1 MSPKRPSARDNERP
15 EIALAGARLGL
26 TEEVT
31 RRRISRMLGR
41 YAELKAQLPVG
52 TILFYQVGS
61 FFETFEEDAK
71 TISRELSIGLTS
83 REASGEGRVPL
94 AGVPGHALQEHLTT
108 LLRKGH
114 SVAVA
119 EQRPHP
125 TKPKQFTREISRI
138 LTPGTVIEEGVL
150 PAGESNYL
158 AAVVFQDGRAGV
170 AVVEASTGEFTG
182 TEVPE
187 EEVAAEL
194 ERWSPRE
201 MVVPERTAA
210 EDLPKI
216 RATFSPAPRW
226 TFEPSAGEQALKR
239 HFGVS
244 SLKGFGLDGRAA
256 LVGAAGALLQYLS
269 SMRGGSPPEQVVTFR
284 PYSPGTGM
292 VLDSATRRNLGLD
305 ELISTIERTLTPMG
319 QRALRR
325 WIERPLL
332 EADRINQRL
341 EAVDALVAD
350 YMLREEAREHLS
362 RIPDIERIAT
372 RIVRLSASPNDLLS
386 LRGALEA
393 ISPLKEALASA
404 APEGSLLARVLAA
417 MEEPPGVRELIA
429 AAISEE
435 SSEIIRAGYSTEL
448 DEAREFR
455 DGAHEWLTRFE
466 ADERL
471 KTGLKTLKVG
481 YRDGE
486 GYFIEVAGKE
496 GHAVPAHYEH
506 RKALKNAARYVT
518 VELKEHES
526 RMLTAR
532 DEVERL
538 ERQILGEIRAAIKE
552 AAPQLQ
558 RVARA
563 VAVVDVVSSFA
574 AAAGE
579 LRYCRPGVTEE
590 RGLRIVGGRHPV
602 VEHNLETPFV
612 PNDSR
617 IEGSSRLQIITGPNM
632 AGKSVYLRQIA
643 LITLLAQTGS
653 YVPAEE
659 AALGVVDR
667 IFTRVGAE
675 DRLASGESTFM
686 VEMTEAAS
694 ILNSAT
700 ERSLVILDEVGRG
713 TSTYDG
719 MSLAWAIAEYLHDD
733 VQALTLFATHY
744 HELTQ
749 LADVLP
755 GCENY
760 KAVVDEVGGEIV
772 FLHRIESGAESSSYG
787 VHVARL
793 AGLPRRVTDR
803 ATDILTRLEAEGVQ
817 NFAG

>member
-1 MSPKRPSARDNERP
+1 
-15 EIALAGARLGL
+15 
-26 TEEVT
+26 
-31 RRRISRMLGR
+31 MLGR
-41 YAELKAQLPVG
+41 YAELKAQLPPG
-52 TILFYQVGS
+52 TILFYQVGT

-71 TISRELSIGLTS
+71 TISKELSIRLTS
-83 REASGEGRVPL
+83 REAAGYTGGRVPL
-94 AGVPGHALQEHLTT
+94 AGVPGHALQEHLAT

-119 EQRPHP
+119 EQRQHP
-125 TKPKQFTREISRI
+125 TKPKQFTREISRT
-138 LTPGTVIEEGVL
+138 LTPGTVIEDNVL
-150 PAGESNYL
+150 VAGESNYL
-158 AAVVFQDGRAGV
+158 AAVVRRDGRAGI

-187 EEVAAEL
+187 EEISAEL
-194 ERWSPRE
+194 ERWSPKE

-216 RATFSPAPRW
+216 RATVSPAPRW
-226 TFEPSAGEQALKR
+226 TFEPSAGEQALRR
-239 HFGVS
+239 HFEVS

-256 LVGAAGALLQYLS
+256 LIGAAGALLQYLS
-269 SMRGGSPPEQVVTFR
+269 SLRGGSSPEQIVSFR
-284 PYSPGTGM
+284 PYSPGSGM
-292 VLDSATRRNLGLD
+292 VLDGATRRNLGLD
-305 ELISTIERTLTPMG
+305 ELIASIDRTRTPMG
-319 QRALRR
+319 QRGLRR

-332 EADRINQRL
+332 EVDRINQRL
-341 EAVDALVAD
+341 EAVDVLVSD
-350 YMLREEAREHLS
+350 YMLREEAREQLGS
-362 RIPDIERIAT
+362 IPDIERIAT

-386 LRGALEA
+386 LKSALEA
-393 ISPLKEALASA
+393 IGPLKEALAPA
-404 APEGSLLARVLAA
+404 APEGSLLSRTLRA
-417 MEEPPGVRELIA
+417 MEEPPGVRELIGA
-429 AAISEE
+429 AMSEE
-435 SSEIIRAGYSTEL
+435 PGEIIRPGYSSEL

-496 GHAVPAHYEH
+496 ARSVPDRYEH
-506 RKALKNAARYVT
+506 RKALKHNARYVT

-526 RMLTAR
+526 QMLTAR

-538 ERQILGEIRAAIKE
+538 ERQILGEIRAAVKE

-563 VAVVDVVSSFA
+563 VAVVDVVASFA
-574 AAAGE
+574 TAANE
-579 LRYCRPGVTEE
+579 LRYCRPEVTEE
-590 RGLRIVGGRHPV
+590 RGLSVVGGRHPV
-602 VEHNLETPFV
+602 VEHNQGTPFV
-612 PNDSR
+612 PNDSG
-617 IEGSSRLQIITGPNM
+617 IDGNSRLQIITGPNM
-632 AGKSVYLRQIA
+632 AGKSVYLRQVA
-643 LITLLAQTGS
+643 LIALLAQTGS
-653 YVPAEE
+653 YVPAEG
-659 AALGVVDR
+659 ASLGVVDR

-733 VQALTLFATHY
+733 VQSLTLFATHY
-744 HELTQ
+744 HELTR
-749 LADVLP
+749 LAEILP

-760 KAVVDEVGGEIV
+760 KATVEEVGGEIV
-772 FLHRIESGAESSSYG
+772 FLHRIEPGAESSSYG

-793 AGLPRRVTDR
+793 AGLPRQVTDR
-803 ATDILTRLEAEGVQ
+803 AGEILNRLESEGVKD
-817 NFAG
+817 FAG

>member
-1 MSPKRPSARDNERP
+1 M
-15 EIALAGARLGL
+15 
-26 TEEVT
+26 
-31 RRRISRMLGR
+31 
-41 YAELKAQLPVG
+41 
-52 TILFYQVGS
+52 
-61 FFETFEEDAK
+61 
-71 TISRELSIGLTS
+71 
-83 REASGEGRVPL
+83 
-94 AGVPGHALQEHLTT
+94 
-108 LLRKGH
+108 
-114 SVAVA
+114 
-119 EQRPHP
+119 
-125 TKPKQFTREISRI
+125 
-138 LTPGTVIEEGVL
+138 
-150 PAGESNYL
+150 
-158 AAVVFQDGRAGV
+158 
-170 AVVEASTGEFTG
+170 
-182 TEVPE
+182 
-187 EEVAAEL
+187 
-194 ERWSPRE
+194 
-201 MVVPERTAA
+201 
-210 EDLPKI
+210 
-216 RATFSPAPRW
+216 
-226 TFEPSAGEQALKR
+226 
-239 HFGVS
+239 
-244 SLKGFGLDGRAA
+244 
-256 LVGAAGALLQYLS
+256 QYLS

-292 VLDSATRRNLGLD
+292 VLDSTTRRNLGLD
-305 ELISTIERTLTPMG
+305 RLIETIDRTRTPMG

-386 LRGALEA
+386 LRSALEA
-393 ISPLKEALASA
+393 IGPLKEALAPA
-404 APEGSLLARVLAA
+404 ASEGSLLARTLAA
-417 MEEPPGVRELIA
+417 MEEPPGVRELVA

-435 SSEIIRAGYSTEL
+435 AGEIIRAGYSTEL

-496 GHAVPAHYEH
+496 GNTVPTHYEH

-538 ERQILGEIRAAIKE
+538 ERQILGEIRAAVKE

-558 RVARA
+558 RMARA
-563 VAVVDVVSSFA
+563 VAVVDVISSFA

-579 LRYCRPGVTEE
+579 LRYCRPEVTEE
-590 RGLRIVGGRHPV
+590 RGLSIAGGRHPV
-602 VEHNLETPFV
+602 VEHSLETPFV
-612 PNDSR
+612 PNGSR
-617 IEGSSRLQIITGPNM
+617 IDGTSRLQIITGPNM

-643 LITLLAQTGS
+643 LIVLLAQTGS

-700 ERSLVILDEVGRG
+700 ERSLVFLDEVGRG

-719 MSLAWAIAEYLHDD
+719 MSLAWAMAEYLHDD

-744 HELTQ
+744 HELTR

-760 KAVVDEVGGEIV
+760 KAVAEEVGGEIV
-772 FLHRIESGAESSSYG
+772 FLHRIEPGVESSSYG

-793 AGLPRRVTDR
+793 AGLPRRVTER
-803 ATDILTRLEAEGVQ
+803 ANEILDRLESEGVKD
-817 NFAG
+817 FAG